1 MYYFKLHPNKREFE
15 KDSKT
20 VFMVSEMED
29 GNYKVLADIGD
40 DIIEDIYTPQDL
52 LSNILS
58 NYWELLLT
66 EIKQ

>member
-40 DIIEDIYTPQDL
+40 NIIEDIYTPQDL

-58 NYWELLLT
+58 NYWELILT

>member
-58 NYWELLLT
+58 NYWELILT